1 MFEFLKRNKTPV
13 KRSTGGSA
21 VVGISD
27 WDMVR
32 RKGYTRLS
40 ESPEVVAAV
49 QTIANM
55 VSVMPIHLMENT
67 KNGNRRIENELSK
80 KVDCNPNE
88 YMTRSTLISAIV
100 RTLLLEGDGNAVL
113 YPETKD
119 GRITNLYLLDP
130 SRITFIEDGFRY
142 WICYNGKKYDPREL
156 CHIVINPLPDKPW
169 MGSGYK
175 VSLQRIV
182 DGLEAA
188 NSTKKAFMESK
199 YAPSLIVTMD
209 GFAEDLIIDE
219 EDNESQQRAQDAAE
233 SAKQKLL
240 RKFVTSEEKGVPW
253 LLPEGFHIEQIKPLS
268 LNDLALN
275 PSIKLDK
282 TTVANIL
289 QVPPFLLG
297 IGNFDQKEWNNF
309 INTRIRFITE
319 AIQQALTKS
328 LLLSDDW
335 FFKFNYRSLYAYDI
349 QTLSTVAKESRA
361 GGIIDGNEAR
371 SMLGLSPREG
381 LDELITLENYIPTEK
396 LGDQK
401 KLKDSKSSNA
411 GGEENG

>member
-1 MFEFLKRNKTPV
+1 MFEFLKRNKNPV

-27 WDMVR
+27 WDMVS

-67 KNGNRRIENELSK
+67 KNGNRRIENALSK

-88 YMTRSTLISAIV
+88 YMTRSTLIAAIV

-209 GFAEDLIIDE
+209 GFAEDLIIDA
-219 EDNESQQRAQDAAE
+219 EDGESQQRAQDAAE

-297 IGNFDQKEWNNF
+297 IGSFDQKEWNNF

>member
-67 KNGNRRIENELSK
+67 KNGNRRIENALSK

>member
-27 WDMVR
+27 WDMVSR
-32 RKGYTRLS
+32 RGYTRLS

-67 KNGNRRIENELSK
+67 KNGNRRIENALSK

-119 GRITNLYLLDP
+119 GRITNLYLLDS

-297 IGNFDQKEWNNF
+297 IGSFDQKEWNNF

-319 AIQQALTKS
+319 AIQQALTKR

>member
-67 KNGNRRIENELSK
+67 KNGNRRIENALSK

-88 YMTRSTLISAIV
+88 YMIRSTLISAIV

-297 IGNFDQKEWNNF
+297 IGSFDQKEWNNF

>member
-1 MFEFLKRNKTPV
+1 MFDFLKRNKTPV

-27 WDMVR
+27 WDMVS

-67 KNGNRRIENELSK
+67 KNGNRRIENALSK

-297 IGNFDQKEWNNF
+297 IGSFDQKEWNNF

>member
-67 KNGNRRIENELSK
+67 KNGNRRIENALSK

-88 YMTRSTLISAIV
+88 YMTRSTLIAAIV

-130 SRITFIEDGFRY
+130 SRITFIENGFRY

>member
-1 MFEFLKRNKTPV
+1 MFDFLKRNKNPV

-27 WDMVR
+27 WDMVSR
-32 RKGYTRLS
+32 RGYTRLS

-67 KNGNRRIENELSK
+67 KNGNRRIENALSK

-88 YMTRSTLISAIV
+88 YMTRSTLIAAIV

-219 EDNESQQRAQDAAE
+219 EDGESQQKAQEAAE

>member
-32 RKGYTRLS
+32 RNGYTRLS

-67 KNGNRRIENELSK
+67 KNGNRRIENALSK

-297 IGNFDQKEWNNF
+297 IGSFDQKEWNNF

>member
-1 MFEFLKRNKTPV
+1 M
-13 KRSTGGSA
+13 
-21 VVGISD
+21 
-27 WDMVR
+27 
-32 RKGYTRLS
+32 
-40 ESPEVVAAV
+40 
-49 QTIANM
+49 
-55 VSVMPIHLMENT
+55 
-67 KNGNRRIENELSK
+67 
-80 KVDCNPNE
+80 
-88 YMTRSTLISAIV
+88 
-100 RTLLLEGDGNAVL
+100 
-113 YPETKD
+113 
-119 GRITNLYLLDP
+119 
-130 SRITFIEDGFRY
+130 
-142 WICYNGKKYDPREL
+142 
-156 CHIVINPLPDKPW
+156 
-169 MGSGYK
+169 
-175 VSLQRIV
+175 SLQRIV

-411 GGEENG
+411 GGEENE

>member
-1 MFEFLKRNKTPV
+1 MFEFLKRNKTPL

-67 KNGNRRIENELSK
+67 KNGNRRIENALSK

>member
-67 KNGNRRIENELSK
+67 KNGNRRIENALSK

-130 SRITFIEDGFRY
+130 SRINFIEDGFRY

>member
-1 MFEFLKRNKTPV
+1 MFDFLKRNKTPV

-27 WDMVR
+27 WDMVS

-67 KNGNRRIENELSK
+67 KNGNRRIENALSK

-88 YMTRSTLISAIV
+88 YMTRSTLIAAIV

-209 GFAEDLIIDE
+209 GFAEDLIIDA
-219 EDNESQQRAQDAAE
+219 EDGESQQRAQDAAE

-253 LLPEGFHIEQIKPLS
+253 LLLEGFHIEQIKPLS

-297 IGNFDQKEWNNF
+297 IGSFDQKEWNNF

>member
-27 WDMVR
+27 WDMVSR
-32 RKGYTRLS
+32 RGYTRLS

-67 KNGNRRIENELSK
+67 KNGNRRIENALSK

-119 GRITNLYLLDP
+119 GRITNLYLLDS

-199 YAPSLIVTMD
+199 YATSLIVTMD

-240 RKFVTSEEKGVPW
+240 RKFVTSEEMGVPW

-297 IGNFDQKEWNNF
+297 IGSFDQKEWNNF

>member
-27 WDMVR
+27 WDMVSR
-32 RKGYTRLS
+32 RGYTRLS

-67 KNGNRRIENELSK
+67 KNGNRRIENALSK

-119 GRITNLYLLDP
+119 GRITNLYLLDS

-175 VSLQRIV
+175 VSLQHIV

-297 IGNFDQKEWNNF
+297 IGSFDQKEWNNF

>member
-67 KNGNRRIENELSK
+67 KNGNRRIENALSK

-209 GFAEDLIIDE
+209 GFAEDLIIDA
-219 EDNESQQRAQDAAE
+219 EDGESQQRAQDAAE

-297 IGNFDQKEWNNF
+297 IGSFDQKEWNNF

>member
-67 KNGNRRIENELSK
+67 NNGNRRIENALSK

-411 GGEENG
+411 GGEENE

>member
-1 MFEFLKRNKTPV
+1 MFEFLKRNKTQV

-67 KNGNRRIENELSK
+67 KNGNRRIENALSK

>member
-1 MFEFLKRNKTPV
+1 MFEFLKRNKNPV
-13 KRSTGGSA
+13 KRSTSGSA

-27 WDMVR
+27 WDMVS

-67 KNGNRRIENELSK
+67 KNGNRRIENALSK

-88 YMTRSTLISAIV
+88 YMTRSTLIAAIV

-209 GFAEDLIIDE
+209 GFAEDLIIDA
-219 EDNESQQRAQDAAE
+219 EDGESQQRAQDAAE

-297 IGNFDQKEWNNF
+297 IGSFDQKEWNNF

>member
-67 KNGNRRIENELSK
+67 KNGNRRIENALSK

-297 IGNFDQKEWNNF
+297 IGSFDQKEWNNF

>member
-27 WDMVR
+27 WDMVSR
-32 RKGYTRLS
+32 RGYTRLS

-67 KNGNRRIENELSK
+67 KNGNRRIENALSK

-119 GRITNLYLLDP
+119 GRITNLYLLDS

-297 IGNFDQKEWNNF
+297 IGSFDQKEWNNF

>member
-67 KNGNRRIENELSK
+67 KNGNRRIENALSK

-209 GFAEDLIIDE
+209 GFAEDLIIDA

-297 IGNFDQKEWNNF
+297 IGSFDQKEWNNF

-401 KLKDSKSSNA
+401 KLKDSKSSDA

>member
-67 KNGNRRIENELSK
+67 KNGNRRIENALSK

-119 GRITNLYLLDP
+119 GRIANLYLLDP

-297 IGNFDQKEWNNF
+297 IGSFDQKEWNNF

-401 KLKDSKSSNA
+401 KLKC
-411 GGEENG
+411 

>member
-1 MFEFLKRNKTPV
+1 MFEFLKRNKNPV

-21 VVGISD
+21 IVGISD
-27 WDMVR
+27 WDMVS

-67 KNGNRRIENELSK
+67 KNGNRRIENALSK

-88 YMTRSTLISAIV
+88 YMTRSTLIAAIV

-130 SRITFIEDGFRY
+130 SRITFIQDGFRY

-219 EDNESQQRAQDAAE
+219 EDTESKQRAQDAAE

>member
-1 MFEFLKRNKTPV
+1 MFDFLKRNKTPV

-27 WDMVR
+27 WDMVS

-67 KNGNRRIENELSK
+67 KNGNRRIENALSK

-88 YMTRSTLISAIV
+88 YMTRSTLIAAIV

-209 GFAEDLIIDE
+209 GFAEDLIIDA
-219 EDNESQQRAQDAAE
+219 EDGESQQRAQDAAE

-253 LLPEGFHIEQIKPLS
+253 LLPEGFHIEQIKPFS
-268 LNDLALN
+268 INELALN

-297 IGNFDQKEWNNF
+297 IGSFDQKEWNNF

>member
-27 WDMVR
+27 WDMVSR
-32 RKGYTRLS
+32 RGYTRLS

-67 KNGNRRIENELSK
+67 KNGNRRIENALSK

-119 GRITNLYLLDP
+119 GRITNLYLLDS

-188 NSTKKAFMESK
+188 NFTKKALIESK
-199 YAPSLIVTMD
+199 Y
-209 GFAEDLIIDE
+209 
-219 EDNESQQRAQDAAE
+219 SQ
-233 SAKQKLL
+233 
-240 RKFVTSEEKGVPW
+240 
-253 LLPEGFHIEQIKPLS
+253 
-268 LNDLALN
+268 
-275 PSIKLDK
+275 
-282 TTVANIL
+282 
-289 QVPPFLLG
+289 
-297 IGNFDQKEWNNF
+297 
-309 INTRIRFITE
+309 
-319 AIQQALTKS
+319 
-328 LLLSDDW
+328 
-335 FFKFNYRSLYAYDI
+335 
-349 QTLSTVAKESRA
+349 
-361 GGIIDGNEAR
+361 
-371 SMLGLSPREG
+371 
-381 LDELITLENYIPTEK
+381 
-396 LGDQK
+396 
-401 KLKDSKSSNA
+401 
-411 GGEENG
+411 

>member
-32 RKGYTRLS
+32 RNGYTRLS

-67 KNGNRRIENELSK
+67 KNGNRRIENALSK

-130 SRITFIEDGFRY
+130 SRINFIEDGFRY

>member
-67 KNGNRRIENELSK
+67 KNGNRRIENALSK

-130 SRITFIEDGFRY
+130 SMITFIEDGFRY

>member
-1 MFEFLKRNKTPV
+1 MFDFLKRNKTPV

-27 WDMVR
+27 WDMVS

-67 KNGNRRIENELSK
+67 KNGNRRIENALSK

-88 YMTRSTLISAIV
+88 YMTRSTLIAAIV

-142 WICYNGKKYDPREL
+142 WICYSGKKYDPREL

-209 GFAEDLIIDE
+209 GFAEDLIIDA
-219 EDNESQQRAQDAAE
+219 EDGESQQRAQDAAE

-297 IGNFDQKEWNNF
+297 IGSFDQKEWNNF

>member
-27 WDMVR
+27 WDMVSR
-32 RKGYTRLS
+32 RGYTRLS

-67 KNGNRRIENELSK
+67 KNGNRRIENALSK

-100 RTLLLEGDGNAVL
+100 RTLLLEGDGNADL

-119 GRITNLYLLDP
+119 GRITNLYLLDS

-297 IGNFDQKEWNNF
+297 IGSFDQKEWNNF

-349 QTLSTVAKESRA
+349 QTLSTGAKESRA

>member
-21 VVGISD
+21 IVGISD
-27 WDMVR
+27 WDMVS

-67 KNGNRRIENELSK
+67 KNGNRRIENALSK

-130 SRITFIEDGFRY
+130 SRITFVEDGFKY

>member
-67 KNGNRRIENELSK
+67 KNGNRRIENALSK

-297 IGNFDQKEWNNF
+297 IGSFDQKEWNNF

-401 KLKDSKSSNA
+401 KLKDSKSSDA

>member
-67 KNGNRRIENELSK
+67 KNGNRRIENALSK

-297 IGNFDQKEWNNF
+297 IGSFDQKEWNNF

-401 KLKDSKSSNA
+401 KLKDSKRSNA

>member
-1 MFEFLKRNKTPV
+1 MFEFLKRNKNPV

-27 WDMVR
+27 WDMVS

-67 KNGNRRIENELSK
+67 KNGNRRIENALSK

>member
-1 MFEFLKRNKTPV
+1 MFEFLKRNKNPV

-27 WDMVR
+27 WDMVS

-67 KNGNRRIENELSK
+67 KNGNRRIENALSK

-297 IGNFDQKEWNNF
+297 IGSFDQKEWNNF

>member
-1 MFEFLKRNKTPV
+1 MFEFLKRNKNPV

-21 VVGISD
+21 IVGISD
-27 WDMVR
+27 WDMVS

-67 KNGNRRIENELSK
+67 KNGNRRIENALSK

-130 SRITFIEDGFRY
+130 SRITFVEDGFKY

>member
-67 KNGNRRIENELSK
+67 KNGNRRIENALSK

-182 DGLEAA
+182 DGLEAT

-297 IGNFDQKEWNNF
+297 IGSFDQKEWNNF

>member
-27 WDMVR
+27 WDMVSR
-32 RKGYTRLS
+32 RGYTRLS

-67 KNGNRRIENELSK
+67 KNGNRRIENALSK

-119 GRITNLYLLDP
+119 GRITNLYLLDS

-253 LLPEGFHIEQIKPLS
+253 LLPEGFHIEQINPLS

-282 TTVANIL
+282 TPVANIL

-297 IGNFDQKEWNNF
+297 IGSFDQKEWNNF

>member
-1 MFEFLKRNKTPV
+1 MFEFLKRNKTPL

-67 KNGNRRIENELSK
+67 KNGNRRIENALSK

-88 YMTRSTLISAIV
+88 YMTRSTLISVIV

-297 IGNFDQKEWNNF
+297 IGIFDQKEWNNF

>member
-1 MFEFLKRNKTPV
+1 MFDFLKRNKTPV

-67 KNGNRRIENELSK
+67 KNGNRRIENALSK